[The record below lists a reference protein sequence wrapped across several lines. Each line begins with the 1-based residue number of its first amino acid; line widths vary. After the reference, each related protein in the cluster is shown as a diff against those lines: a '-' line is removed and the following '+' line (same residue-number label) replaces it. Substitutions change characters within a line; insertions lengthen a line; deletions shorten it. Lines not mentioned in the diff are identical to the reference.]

1 MGAGQNVGMSAAGQN
16 AGMGAGQNVGM
27 GAGQNVGMG
36 AGQNVG
42 MGAGQNVGMG
52 AGQNAGMGAGQNVGM
67 GAGMNVG
74 MGAGETS
81 GANGMMVGM
90 SGGGVGFPGG
100 QQYSFR
106 FGNGRCIY
114 PEDGQTSP
122 GTKLTIPSEACR
134 SEKAKFVISETGNLK
149 HVKTG
154 YCVQPEGEKLN
165 DDSPIVIS
173 EACDKKWAFTMTP
186 GGSLKLA
193 KSGKCIQPLSG
204 STQPSA
210 VEKLVFGNNCD
221 KPESKFQIDGKVDT
235 LSVVIQYLLCLRT
248 VK

>member
-1 MGAGQNVGMSAAGQN
+1 MSAAGQN